1 MSKPIVEICAS
12 LVAAQASRM
21 QQTPEQLAEGLQV
34 LFKTLT
40 DLSQRERQL
49 TSSTEQSVEPQ
60 AQASIQHN
68 QVVCLECG
76 KAFQLLST
84 RHLALHGLNHR
95 SYKEKYHI
103 PMTQSLS
110 ARALSAR
117 RRKLAKELGIDKS
130 LSAWRQTRKSNRRT
144 G

>member
-1 MSKPIVEICAS
+1 MSKAIVEICAE

-21 QQTPEQLAEGLQV
+21 RQTPEQLAEGLET
-34 LFKTLT
+34 LYKTLT
-40 DLSQRERQL
+40 ELSQQ
-49 TSSTEQSVEPQ
+49 EQRMAAPAEQNLEPQ
-60 AQASIQHN
+60 TSIQNN
-68 QVVCLECG
+68 QVFCLECG

-95 SYKEKYHI
+95 SYKEKYNI
-103 PMTQSLS
+103 PLTQSLS
-110 ARALSAR
+110 ARTLSAR

-130 LSAWRQTRKSNRRT
+130 LAAWRATKKTRRQT

>member
-1 MSKPIVEICAS
+1 MAKAIVEICAS
-12 LVAAQASRM
+12 LVAAQASRTR
-21 QQTPEQLAEGLQV
+21 QTPEQLAEGLQV

-40 DLSQRERQL
+40 DLSQREKQL
-49 TSSTEQSVEPQ
+49 TAPAERVLNP
-60 AQASIQHN
+60 QASIQHN

-110 ARALSAR
+110 ARTLSAR

-130 LSAWRQTRKSNRRT
+130 LTAWRQTRKKSRRT

>member
-1 MSKPIVEICAS
+1 MSKPIVEICAA
-12 LVAAQASRM
+12 LIAAQASRTR
-21 QQTPEQLAEGLQV
+21 QTPEQLSEGLRV

-40 DLSQRERQL
+40 DLSQREKQL
-49 TSSTEQSVEPQ
+49 TSTAEHRLEPQ
-60 AQASIQHN
+60 GSIQHN

-84 RHLALHGLNHR
+84 RHLALHGLTHR

-110 ARALSAR
+110 SRTLSAR

-130 LSAWRQTRKSNRRT
+130 LSAWRQTRETNRRT

>member
-12 LVAAQASRM
+12 LVAAQASHT

-49 TSSTEQSVEPQ
+49 SASAEQSIEPQ
-60 AQASIQHN
+60 GSIQHN

-103 PMTQSLS
+103 PLTQSLS
-110 ARALSAR
+110 ARTLSAR

-130 LSAWRQTRKSNRRT
+130 LSAWRQSRKPNRRS

>member
-1 MSKPIVEICAS
+1 MSKAIVEICAE

-21 QQTPEQLAEGLQV
+21 RQTPEQLAEGLEM
-34 LFKTLT
+34 LYKTLT
-40 DLSQRERQL
+40 ELSQQ
-49 TSSTEQSVEPQ
+49 EQRMAAPAEHSLEPQ
-60 AQASIQHN
+60 NSIQNN
-68 QVVCLECG
+68 QVFCLECG

-95 SYKEKYHI
+95 TYKEKYNI
-103 PMTQSLS
+103 PLTQSLS
-110 ARALSAR
+110 ARTLSAR

-130 LSAWRQTRKSNRRT
+130 LAAWRETKKSRRQT

>member
-1 MSKPIVEICAS
+1 MAKAIVEICAS
-12 LVAAQASRM
+12 LIAAQASRTR
-21 QQTPEQLAEGLQV
+21 QTPEQLAEGLQV
-34 LFKTLT
+34 LFNTLS
-40 DLSQRERQL
+40 DLSQREKQL
-49 TSSTEQSVEPQ
+49 ASPAEQGAQP
-60 AQASIQHN
+60 QASIQHN

-95 SYKEKYHI
+95 TYKEKYHI

-110 ARALSAR
+110 ARTLSAR
-117 RRKLAKELGIDKS
+117 RRKLAKELGIDRS
-130 LSAWRQTRKSNRRT
+130 LTAWRESRKRQRRT

>member
-1 MSKPIVEICAS
+1 MSKPIVEICAA
-12 LVAAQASRM
+12 LVAAQASRTR
-21 QQTPEQLAEGLQV
+21 QTPEQLAEGLQV

-49 TSSTEQSVEPQ
+49 TSPTEQRVEP
-60 AQASIQHN
+60 QASIQHN

-110 ARALSAR
+110 SRTLSAR
-117 RRKLAKELGIDKS
+117 RRKLAKDLGIDKS
-130 LSAWRQTRKSNRRT
+130 LAAWRRARKTNRRT